1 MDTEDITNGVS
12 LLEEALESAVIN
24 IKQKKIRTDKII
36 EIATKKFNKYQ
47 VNSRVAE
54 NDQQYQ
60 TSKQFYVHP
69 NMYQQISSQSGGG
82 TTTSELVNDSIT
94 VTQGMLPSE
103 IYVVYKTDSVH
114 SQSSNAHCNLA
125 YSGKSEK
132 CANSD
137 TERIIDMRV
146 KQKE

>member
-1 MDTEDITNGVS
+1 MDTEDITNGMS
-12 LLEEALESAVIN
+12 LLEEALDSTIVN
-24 IKQKKIRTDKII
+24 IKQKKIRADKII
-36 EIATKKFNKYQ
+36 DVAKKKIERMNKYHT
-47 VNSRVAE
+47 E
-54 NDQQYQ
+54 NNKQYQ
-60 TSKQFYVHP
+60 TTKQFYVHP
-69 NMYQQISSQSGGG
+69 NIHQQFSSQSGG
-82 TTTSELVNDSIT
+82 TTTSEVSNDSIT

-103 IYVVYKTDSVH
+103 IYVVYKTDSIH